1 MQTMF
6 TMPTFVRFGR
16 GSRRDLVPMLRDSG
30 VSRVFL
36 VTDAGVLAAGLAEE
50 SLNAMRDAGIEV
62 LIHSAVQANAPD
74 TGIMKATEEAR
85 AFNPDAIV
93 SLGGGSVIDTAKGV
107 NILLSNPAPLSLY
120 DGVNLVKNPGR
131 LHVAIP
137 TTAGTSSEMTV
148 VAVISDTKEAKKMVL
163 FGKNVNASAALIDP
177 ELTYGL
183 PPSITAHTGMDALT
197 HAIEAYLSTA
207 ASPMTDAIA
216 PEAVALIAKNL
227 PLAYENGGN
236 REARDAVMLGC
247 QMAGVCFS
255 NAGLGL
261 VHSLAQPMGAHCHV
275 PHGLANAICLATVM
289 RYTLPAV
296 PESKTVRLAAAL
308 GIEVKG
314 KIKPDLDV
322 AVADC
327 LAGLARRLDIPT
339 IAEAGVTRKAIAAMS
354 EDALKELS
362 TPTTPRM
369 PTVAE
374 VEALY
379 GELFAHAETAGTGRR
394 MPGNGPREFFR
405 QPRSN

>member
-6 TMPTFVRFGR
+6 TMPTLVRFGR
-16 GSRRDLVPMLRDSG
+16 GSRRDLVPMLRESN

-36 VTDAGVLAAGLAEE
+36 VTDAGVVAANLVEE
-50 SLNAMRDAGIEV
+50 PLNAMRDAGIDV
-62 LIHSAVQANAPD
+62 LVHSTAQANAPD
-74 TGIMKATEEAR
+74 TGIELAAEEAR
-85 AFNPDAIV
+85 SFRPDAIV

-131 LHVAIP
+131 LHIAIP

-148 VAVISDTKEAKKMVL
+148 VAVISDTKQAKKMVL
-163 FGKNVNASAALIDP
+163 FGRNVSASVALIDP

-183 PPSITAHTGMDALT
+183 PPAITAHTGMDALT

-216 PEAVALIAKNL
+216 PEAVALIAENL
-227 PLAYENGGN
+227 PLAYENGN
-236 REARDAVMLGC
+236 NHDARDAVMLGC

-275 PHGLANAICLATVM
+275 PHGLANAICLAAVM
-289 RYTLPAV
+289 RHTLPAV
-296 PESKTVRLAAAL
+296 AERKTIRLAAAL
-308 GIEVKG
+308 GISVTG
-314 KIKPDLDV
+314 RAKPALD
-322 AVADC
+322 AAIADT
-327 LAGLARRLDIPT
+327 LARLARRLHIPT
-339 IAEAGVTRKAIAAMS
+339 ITEAGVTREYIPAMS
-354 EDALKELS
+354 EDALRELS
-362 TPTTPRM
+362 TPTAPRI
-369 PTVAE
+369 PSVAE

-379 GELFAHAETAGTGRR
+379 GELFAQADEVGGMRR
-394 MPGNGPREFFR
+394 DSPDK
-405 QPRSN
+405 QAA